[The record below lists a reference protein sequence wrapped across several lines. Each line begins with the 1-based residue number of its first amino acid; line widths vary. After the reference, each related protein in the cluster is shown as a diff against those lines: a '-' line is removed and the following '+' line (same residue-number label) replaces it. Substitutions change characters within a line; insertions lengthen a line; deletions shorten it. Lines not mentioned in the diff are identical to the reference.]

1 MTARTN
7 ALRNLLN
14 SVALCMGGG
23 IQVRAGQPTA
33 GASSNF
39 NTLWL
44 SLLIDDCLTYKL
56 TTFGLG
62 VLPILLLHLV

>member
-14 SVALCMGGG
+14 SVASCVEG

-33 GASSNF
+33 GASNNF

-44 SLLIDDCLTYKL
+44 SLLLDDCLTYKL
-56 TTFGLG
+56 TNFRLG